1 MAAVR
6 DITASIADVSATL
19 RHVVAREPVHPDE
32 AATEE
37 GLCPKHGP
45 EKDFR

>member
-1 MAAVR
+1 MGIVR
-6 DITASIADVSATL
+6 DITASIADVFAPSGMWS
-19 RHVVAREPVHPDE
+19 REPVHPDK